1 MIDAAPDFAGA
12 SSPLV
17 LSGDDVRRLLPMEVC
32 IEAMD
37 GAFRALAD
45 DRAVLPLRQVIRLP
59 QHGGLLGVMPSYLD
73 VPVLGP
79 VTGAKIVSV
88 FPGNHGTELDAHQGS
103 VLLFEADRGRLLCL
117 ADASAI
123 TAVRTAAASGLATR
137 LLARP
142 DAGDLAILGAGI
154 QAASHLEAMLV
165 VRPIRRVRVW
175 SRTAERAVAF
185 AEAVSA
191 RHGLDVEAV
200 GSAREAVGGAD
211 LVCTV
216 TSSASPV
223 LLGRWL
229 AEGSHVNAVGSSVPS
244 SREVDG
250 EAVAR
255 SRVVVDRRESALAEA
270 GDVLGAIEDGAI
282 GPEHLAGELADVL
295 TGRIPGRRTN
305 EEITMFESLGLAIE
319 DLAAVAAAYVR
330 ATSEDVR

>member
-1 MIDAAPDFAGA
+1 MIDATPDFAGA

-165 VRPIRRVRVW
+165 VRPIRRARVW

-200 GSAREAVGGAD
+200 GSAWEAVGGAD
-211 LVCTV
+211 LVCTRHVIRV
-216 TSSASPV
+216 TRPAQ
-223 LLGRWL
+223 
-229 AEGSHVNAVGSSVPS
+229 
-244 SREVDG
+244 DG
-250 EAVAR
+250 GW
-255 SRVVVDRRESALAEA
+255 SRV
-270 GDVLGAIEDGAI
+270 
-282 GPEHLAGELADVL
+282 
-295 TGRIPGRRTN
+295 RT
-305 EEITMFESLGLAIE
+305 
-319 DLAAVAAAYVR
+319 
-330 ATSEDVR
+330 